1 MEKKYVLAIDQSTQ
15 GTKAILFDV
24 AGNLVCRTDLAHQQ
38 IINDKGWV
46 SHDLDEIYANTIQV
60 VKNLIQKSGVNKE
73 EISCLGISN
82 QRETSAAWD
91 RETGK
96 PLAMA
101 IVWQCS
107 RAEDICERVKNN
119 VVVDAS
125 REQGEHGGVAEII
138 RQKTGMHL
146 SPYFPASKFAWLQ
159 ENVEAVK
166 AAKKNKTLCLGTIDT
181 YLLYRLTGGKVYAT
195 DYSNASRT
203 QLFNIHALE
212 WDNEICTWFG
222 IDAASLPE
230 VCDSN
235 YTYGETDFE
244 GYFDTP
250 IPICGVIGD
259 SQGALF
265 GQGCIE
271 KGMVKA
277 TYGTG
282 SSVMMNVGEKAISSD
297 RGLVTSLAW
306 GLDGK
311 VSYVLEGNINYTGAV
326 ITWLKDDM
334 KLIASP
340 GETQELA
347 LQANSNDT
355 TYLVPAFSG
364 LGAPYW
370 NANARAMIYGMS
382 RTTGK
387 NEIVK
392 AALESIAYQI
402 TDIIEMMKVEDGIEV
417 KELCVDGG
425 PTGNSYLMKFQS
437 DILET
442 NVSLPRCEESSAL
455 GAGFMAG
462 LAHGIY
468 TKEVIFEKVQR
479 THYEPSM
486 EHDVREKK
494 YAGWKAAISKVLV

>member
-15 GTKAILFDV
+15 GTKAILFDRT
-24 AGNLVCRTDLAHQQ
+24 GNLVCRTDLAHKQ

-46 SHDLDEIYANTIQV
+46 SHDLEEIYANTIQV
-60 VKNLIQKSGVNKE
+60 VKNLIEKAGIQKE
-73 EISCLGISN
+73 EIACLGISN

-91 RETGK
+91 SESGR
-96 PLAMA
+96 PLAHA

-119 VVVDAS
+119 VIIDAG
-125 REQGEHGGVAEII
+125 REQSEQGGVAEII

-159 ENVEAVK
+159 ENVDEVREAR
-166 AAKKNKTLCLGTIDT
+166 KNKTLRLGTIDT
-181 YLLYRLTGGKVYAT
+181 YLVYRLTDMKVYAT

-203 QLFNIHALE
+203 QLFNIHTLT
-212 WDNEICTWFG
+212 WDEEICTWFG
-222 IDAASLPE
+222 IDASALPK
-230 VCDSN
+230 VCDSSFH
-235 YTYGETDFE
+235 YGDTDFE
-244 GYFDTP
+244 GYFSEP

-282 SSVMMNVGEKAISSD
+282 SSVMMNVGEKVLTSD

-306 GLDGK
+306 GLGGK

-326 ITWLKDDM
+326 ITWLKDDV
-334 KLIASP
+334 KLISSP
-340 GETQELA
+340 GETQALA
-347 LQANSNDT
+347 EAANVNDT

-387 NEIVK
+387 NEIVR
-392 AALESIAYQI
+392 AALDSIVYQI
-402 TDIIEMMKVEDGIEV
+402 TDIIEMMKAEDGIEV
-417 KELCVDGG
+417 SELCVDGG

-442 NVSLPRCEESSAL
+442 TVSLPRCEESSAL

-468 TKEVIFEKVQR
+468 TKEVIFEKVERKHYTPTMDHQQR
-479 THYEPSM
+479 E
-486 EHDVREKK
+486 RK
-494 YAGWKAAISKVLV
+494 YDGWKQAISKVLA